1 VKFNAMRTDL
11 IATQVCMTVNIQNV
25 YYLPELCDWV
35 NTQDFDMVH
44 FNMLHDPHVMCI
56 NRMTPAAQR
65 LVIDRLTAYPFTV
78 KHRVEIDKIIQ
89 FIENGSG
96 SDGTEFLRKMQ
107 ETDQY
112 RNQSMLTTHR
122 EIALA
127 MGYHDT
133 I

>member
-1 VKFNAMRTDL
+1 
-11 IATQVCMTVNIQNV
+11 
-25 YYLPELCDWV
+25 
-35 NTQDFDMVH
+35 
-44 FNMLHDPHVMCI
+44 
-56 NRMTPAAQR
+56 MTPAAQR